1 VAKMKKLLIL
11 TVFLL
16 ILTPPK
22 EAQAFEEP
30 LAGIVVDLDAVK
42 DKPIEKAVAYY
53 SAIYH
58 IDSKLVMA
66 VIDSESEGN
75 PNAVNRNKNGSTDH
89 GLMQI
94 NSINHKWLSEEL
106 GITDF
111 HDPSQNIQAGCY
123 ILSLLTAKYDN
134 YHRVL
139 MSYNMG
145 EGRTRQLW
153 RQGIRTSQYSRKVM
167 KKYQSLR
174 GGMS

>member
-1 VAKMKKLLIL
+1 MKKLLIL

-30 LAGIVVDLDAVK
+30 LAGITVSLDAVK

-53 SAIYH
+53 SAIYCV
-58 IDSKLVMA
+58 DSNLVLA
-66 VIDSESEGN
+66 VIDGESSWDTK
-75 PNAVNRNKNGSTDH
+75 ATHHNRNGTHDR

-94 NSINHKWLSEEL
+94 NSCNFEWLSMEL

-111 HDPSQNIQAGCY
+111 YDPKQNIQAGCY
-123 ILSLLTAKYDN
+123 ILGLLSNKYSN
-134 YHRVL
+134 IHRVL

-145 EGRTRQLW
+145 EKRTRQLN
-153 RQGIRTSQYSRKVM
+153 RKGIYSSQYSHKVM
-167 KKYQSLR
+167 KKYEKLKE
-174 GGMS
+174 GKH